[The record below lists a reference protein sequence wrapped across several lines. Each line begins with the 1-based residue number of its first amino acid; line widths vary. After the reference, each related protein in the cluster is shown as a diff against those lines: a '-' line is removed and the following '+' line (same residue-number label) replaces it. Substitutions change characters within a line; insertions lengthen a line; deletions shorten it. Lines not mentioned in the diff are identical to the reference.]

1 MSLHGHLL
9 LYSLLPMF
17 IFVVV
22 CYCYYVCEI
31 GVWEH
36 MYGIVLACLKMPPHI
51 QELGIGYSGASG
63 PLSPTLGSEAGDCV
77 LGTTL

>member
-1 MSLHGHLL
+1 
-9 LYSLLPMF
+9 MF

-36 MYGIVLACLKMPPHI
+36 MYGIVLACWKMPPHI
-51 QELGIGYSGASG
+51 QELGVGYSGASG
-63 PLSPTLGSEAGDCV
+63 PYSDLRVGSWGLCV
-77 LGTTL
+77 GHNPVSTCDG

>member
-1 MSLHGHLL
+1 
-9 LYSLLPMF
+9 MF

-31 GVWEH
+31 GVWE
-36 MYGIVLACLKMPPHI
+36 YIFGIVLACWKMPPHI

-63 PLSPTLGSEAGDCV
+63 PFL
-77 LGTTL
+77 